1 VIANGFLKA
10 EEMYGHYAS
19 QVRQTNQPVFIFLE
33 QDSQPFTQMLEIV
46 SKEILGISIQEIKT
60 LEQLNALS
68 T

>member
-1 VIANGFLKA
+1 
-10 EEMYGHYAS
+10 MYGHYAS